1 MRTRTIILM
10 CMLVLG
16 MGITAQASPLKAET
30 LRYATASVPTKSVND
45 DELDEYKRNLLEQL
59 EHVKNILKKI
69 EEDYWT
75 LHHTGEDIDLKEA
88 FFTTDIRSY
97 FNARYGQI
105 EDNIASLP
113 ASIEAAQTKM
123 DIDELNLQI
132 NVVEAAVSTLMNLVN
147 SLQGNLQTCLTKFD
161 ADFDQ
166 YWAVN
171 PGTYD
176 DGYLDIVYGSED
188 PLYVAMVQG
197 QKDAC
202 WDLIGVLI
210 DYLRHAVDQT
220 LIASFSSEEP
230 GFSTLY
236 NAYVA
241 AVEAYM
247 PLAQRKHNCYS
258 NMEELQR
265 RITNMETALTEAGVD
280 RSESVWNRVTNLK
293 DAFNYY
299 MARLDGANSSSGLED
314 SEESIRALQDQV
326 QNLQPY
332 VEKFIDNWMDQ
343 PIVFADADVELI
355 CVYALGVD
363 ENNDHKLSRKEA
375 ALVTNLGT
383 HFRNGNDFDSFDE
396 LQYFTSLTSIPDY
409 AFENCVSLTTI
420 TLPNSVT
427 TIGANAFYG
436 CSQLQTLKMSS
447 KVESIG
453 NQAFGNINSAQVNL
467 TIDCAPSHS
476 VIADELFWG
485 NSALKSVTLGD
496 GITNIGT
503 KAFQSC
509 TGMSSFAMTTSV
521 QTIGE
526 NAFANISEELAF
538 TVDVSSATASTAIAD
553 NLFKGIRMK
562 SVTLDDAITGIGV
575 SAFQNCSEL
584 TEVRIPSHVFVIKEA
599 AFKECTH
606 LNKVT
611 MSTTL
616 EFIEGEA
623 FTNNLDMTFYI
634 EPTATKTTIGGKYS
648 DGTSITPFVNS
659 LGLVAVEVMEGVTA
673 IEKSAFSSSQ
683 SIWKVTLPSTVTEIG
698 ESGFSGS
705 HLLQE
710 IVLNNGLERIGWC
723 AFKEC
728 VNLHSVAIPASVNY
742 IENGAFQDCTSLVE
756 ANLPAGLEFV
766 GAQLFQN
773 TQLRK
778 ITIPASVT
786 KIWDDAFKVAL
797 DEDNCGWL
805 REVTLEQ
812 DDPSKIEISGDPFL
826 TPHSNI
832 NLNVPFWSVD
842 AYRTDSYWGD
852 FNIVSSAMFTVD
864 NMVYWVNPN
873 TDVPF
878 AILQHPVDKLLT
890 AGEVTIPAEITVHG
904 QTFQVTDIAGNAF
917 KDCSNLTG
925 IKLNTALESV
935 TPGAFDGLEDIVIT
949 INPYGDQT
957 TVKPNLFKDYS
968 ATGSFTVVLGEGI
981 TKVGDRA
988 FNNCQNLKALYLP
1001 ASLESFGEFAFTQV
1015 NNLMDVYVK
1024 WESPLDIPYNDR
1036 DPFFNGNLNSGEKIR
1051 LHVPIGKYSTYA
1063 NHPYWG
1069 KYFDIPNDND
1079 WVGDFVYSPVANADH
1094 ELMVLRYAG
1103 QPSGSEVMAVIPE
1116 TVEKNGI
1123 TYRVTEVGGDIFA
1136 NLPTY
1141 NYVNN
1146 VYLTIPE
1153 SVNKVNGE
1161 AFKWC
1166 KNITVIVK
1174 WQEPLALYG
1183 LSFDD
1188 PQMQCE
1194 SHKLLVPV
1202 GTMSKYEFSDW
1213 SPFGMFE
1220 EYITFADSKVEEI
1233 CLSNLDG
1240 QPSGPKDGVVSVF
1253 EAETAETL
1261 PNVDWFA
1268 WTKIKSFDELKYFTR
1283 LTTIGEYAFSHCDK
1297 LERITIPSSVTQ
1309 LGRDAFWICSSLK
1322 TVTVEWDTPIDV
1334 DLDSSNDPFPSKDG
1348 ITLFVP
1354 EGKKSAY
1361 QSHLYWRQ
1369 FFVAEAL
1376 DGDADGS
1383 GQLTIDDALAI
1394 VDYILGQ
1401 PSDGFVEANAD
1412 VNGDGKI
1419 TIADAVSLVNMI
1431 LN

>member
-1 MRTRTIILM
+1 MKTRTISLM

-16 MGITAQASPLKAET
+16 TGITAQASTMKAET

-45 DELDEYKRNLLEQL
+45 NELDEYKRNLLILLGSVQHNL
-59 EHVKNILKKI
+59 ETI
-69 EEDYWT
+69 ETSWT

-88 FFTTDIRSY
+88 FFTTDIRFY
-97 FNARYGQI
+97 FNGRYGQI

-132 NVVEAAVSTLMNLVN
+132 NVVEAAVYTLMDLVH
-147 SLQGNLQTCLTKFD
+147 SLQDDLQTCLTQFD
-161 ADFDQ
+161 ADFDL
-166 YWAVN
+166 YWAVD
-171 PGTYD
+171 PGTYAE
-176 DGYLDIVYGSED
+176 GFLDIVSGSED
-188 PLYVAMVQG
+188 PLYVAMVKG

-265 RITNMETALTEAGVD
+265 RITNMETVLTEAGVD

-293 DAFNYY
+293 DAFNYF

-326 QNLQPY
+326 QNLQMY
-332 VEKFIDNWMDQ
+332 VEIFIDNWMDQ

-355 CVYALGVD
+355 CVYVLGVD

-467 TIDCAPSHS
+467 TIDCAPSHP

-526 NAFANISEELAF
+526 NAFTNISEELAF

-634 EPTATKTTIGGKYS
+634 EPTATKTTIGGEYS
-648 DGTSITPFVNS
+648 DGTSIMPFVNS

-673 IEKSAFSSSQ
+673 IEKNSFSSSP

-705 HLLQE
+705 RLLQE

-742 IENGAFQDCTSLVE
+742 IDFGAFQDCTNLVE

-826 TPHSNI
+826 SPHSNI
-832 NLNVPFWSVD
+832 NLNVPFWSAD
-842 AYRTDSYWGD
+842 AYRADSYWKD
-852 FNIVSSAMFTVD
+852 FNIVSSAFFTVD
-864 NMVYWVNPN
+864 NMVYWVQPN
-873 TDVPF
+873 TNEPF
-878 AILQHPVDKLLT
+878 AVLQYPVAKSLVE
-890 AGEVTIPAEITVHG
+890 GEVTIPAEITVHG
-904 QTFQVTDIAGNAF
+904 QTFQVTTIAGKAF

-925 IKLNTALESV
+925 IKLNTALKSV
-935 TPGAFDGLEDIVIT
+935 ASGAFDGLQDIVIT

-957 TVKPNLFKDYS
+957 IVEPNLFKDYS

-1024 WESPLDIPYNDR
+1024 WESPLDIPYSDGN
-1036 DPFFNGNLNSGEKIR
+1036 PFFNGNLNSGEKIR
-1051 LHVPIGKYSTYA
+1051 LHVPIGKRTTYKGHA
-1063 NHPYWG
+1063 YWG
-1069 KYFDIPNDND
+1069 QYFDIPNDND
-1079 WVGDFVYSPVANADH
+1079 WVGDFVYSAVADADH
-1094 ELMVLRYAG
+1094 ELNVLVYAG
-1103 QPSGSEVMAVIPE
+1103 TPSAPDYMAVIPE
-1116 TVEKNGI
+1116 SVEKDGV
-1123 TYRVTEVGGDIFA
+1123 TYQVTKIYGQIFE
-1136 NLPTY
+1136 
-1141 NYVNN
+1141 N
-1146 VYLTIPE
+1146 VDKIVLMIPE
-1153 SVNKVNGE
+1153 SVNYIDNN
-1161 AFKWC
+1161 AFKGC
-1166 KNITVIVK
+1166 RDITVIVK
-1174 WQEPLALYG
+1174 WQEPLALYMPAD
-1183 LSFDD
+1183 FDTE
-1188 PQMQCE
+1188 CVN
-1194 SHKLLVPV
+1194 KTLLVPV
-1202 GTMSKYEFSDW
+1202 GTSDEYSRKNW
-1213 SPFGMFE
+1213 DSFMMIE
-1220 EYITFADSKVEEI
+1220 EYIPFADSKVEEI

-1253 EAETAETL
+1253 EAWTAETL

-1268 WTKIKSFDELKYFTR
+1268 WTKIKSFDELKYFAN

-1297 LERITIPSSVTQ
+1297 LERITIPRSVTQ
-1309 LGRDAFWICSSLK
+1309 LGRDAFWFCSSLNS
-1322 TVTVEWDTPIDV
+1322 VTVEWDTPIDV
-1334 DLDSSNDPFPSKDG
+1334 DLESSKDPFPSKDG

-1361 QSHLYWRQ
+1361 QSHSYWQQ
-1369 FFVAEAL
+1369 FFIAEAL

-1383 GQLTIDDALAI
+1383 GGVNIDDALAI
-1394 VDYILGQ
+1394 VNYILGQ

-1419 TIADAVSLVNMI
+1419 TIADAVSLVNII

>member
-1 MRTRTIILM
+1 M

-16 MGITAQASPLKAET
+16 TGITAQASPLKAEAS
-30 LRYATASVPTKSVND
+30 RYAAASVPTLSVND
-45 DELDEYKRNLLEQL
+45 FESDKQALYEQL
-59 EHVKNILKKI
+59 EKVLK
-69 EEDYWT
+69 
-75 LHHTGEDIDLKEA
+75 
-88 FFTTDIRSY
+88 
-97 FNARYGQI
+97 
-105 EDNIASLP
+105 
-113 ASIEAAQTKM
+113 SIT
-123 DIDELNLQI
+123 
-132 NVVEAAVSTLMNLVN
+132 
-147 SLQGNLQTCLTKFD
+147 
-161 ADFDQ
+161 
-166 YWAVN
+166 
-171 PGTYD
+171 
-176 DGYLDIVYGSED
+176 
-188 PLYVAMVQG
+188 
-197 QKDAC
+197 
-202 WDLIGVLI
+202 
-210 DYLRHAVDQT
+210 
-220 LIASFSSEEP
+220 
-230 GFSTLY
+230 
-236 NAYVA
+236 
-241 AVEAYM
+241 AVE
-247 PLAQRKHNCYS
+247 N
-258 NMEELQR
+258 EL
-265 RITNMETALTEAGVD
+265 ISLVIPK
-280 RSESVWNRVTNLK
+280 SESVWDQLAQAKAEYAYCK
-293 DAFNYY
+293 DMLDAADSE
-299 MARLDGANSSSGLED
+299 ARLTEVNAAIASLQVMVTKLQTYAIVLE
-314 SEESIRALQDQV
+314 QD
-326 QNLQPY
+326 LLD
-332 VEKFIDNWMDQ
+332 K
-343 PIVFADADVELI
+343 PIVFADATAKLI
-355 CVYALGVD
+355 CINSLHADL
-363 ENNDHKLSRKEA
+363 NDDKEVSRREA
-375 ALVTNLGT
+375 SMVTSSSIGT
-383 HFRNGNDFDSFDE
+383 CFQGCDMTSFDE
-396 LQYFTSLTSIPDY
+396 FQYFTGVTSIPEY
-409 AFENCVSLTTI
+409 AFFSCGSLTTI
-420 TLPNSVT
+420 TLPNSVR
-427 TIGANAFYG
+427 TIGANAFG
-436 CSQLQTLKMSS
+436 LCSQLQTLKMGS

-453 NQAFGNINSAQVNL
+453 NSAFSDIPSGTIDL
-467 TIDCAPSHS
+467 TIDCVPGNP
-476 VIADELFWG
+476 VISDVLKG
-485 NSALKSVTLGD
+485 LSALKSVTLGD
-496 GITNIGT
+496 GITEIGE
-503 KAFQSC
+503 KAFFGCDGLESV
-509 TGMSSFAMTTSV
+509 SMTTSV
-521 QTIGE
+521 QTIGS
-526 NAFANISEELAF
+526 NAFGYTSDELSFQIGA
-538 TVDVSSATASTAIAD
+538 SSGSKTIAD

-812 DDPSKIEISGDPFL
+812 DDPTKIEISGDPFL
-826 TPHSNI
+826 TPHSKI

-925 IKLNTALESV
+925 IKLSTALESV

-981 TKVGDRA
+981 TEVGDRA

-1024 WESPLDIPYNDR
+1024 WESPLDIPYNDG

-1051 LHVPIGKYSTYA
+1051 LHVPIGKRTTYKGHA
-1063 NHPYWG
+1063 YWG
-1069 KYFDIPNDND
+1069 QYFDIPNDND
-1079 WVGDFVYSPVANADH
+1079 WVGDFVYSAVADADH
-1094 ELMVLRYAG
+1094 ELNVLVYAG
-1103 QPSGSEVMAVIPE
+1103 TPSAPDYMAVIPE
-1116 TVEKNGI
+1116 SVEKDGV
-1123 TYRVTEVGGDIFA
+1123 TYQVTKIYGQIFE
-1136 NLPTY
+1136 
-1141 NYVNN
+1141 N
-1146 VYLTIPE
+1146 VDKIVLTIPE
-1153 SVNKVNGE
+1153 SVNYIDNYY
-1161 AFKWC
+1161 AFKGC
-1166 KNITVIVK
+1166 RDITVIVK
-1174 WQEPLALYG
+1174 WQEPLALYMPAD
-1183 LSFDD
+1183 FDTE
-1188 PQMQCE
+1188 CVN
-1194 SHKLLVPV
+1194 KTLLVPV
-1202 GTMSKYEFSDW
+1202 GTSDEYSRKNW
-1213 SPFGMFE
+1213 DSFTIE
-1220 EYITFADSKVEEI
+1220 EYIPFADNLVEEI

-1253 EAETAETL
+1253 EAGTAETL

-1268 WTKIKSFDELKYFTR
+1268 WTKIKSFDELKYFTN
-1283 LTTIGEYAFSHCDK
+1283 LTTIVESAFSHCDK

-1348 ITLFVP
+1348 ITLLVP

-1361 QSHLYWRQ
+1361 QSHPYWQQ

-1394 VDYILGQ
+1394 VNYILGQ

-1419 TIADAVSLVNMI
+1419 TIADAVSLVNII

>member
-1 MRTRTIILM
+1 MRTRTIILT

-16 MGITAQASPLKAET
+16 TGITAQASPLKAEAS
-30 LRYATASVPTKSVND
+30 RYAAASVPTLSVND
-45 DELDEYKRNLLEQL
+45 FESDKQALSEQL
-59 EHVKNILKKI
+59 DKVLKGI
-69 EEDYWT
+69 T
-75 LHHTGEDIDLKEA
+75 
-88 FFTTDIRSY
+88 
-97 FNARYGQI
+97 
-105 EDNIASLP
+105 
-113 ASIEAAQTKM
+113 
-123 DIDELNLQI
+123 
-132 NVVEAAVSTLMNLVN
+132 
-147 SLQGNLQTCLTKFD
+147 
-161 ADFDQ
+161 
-166 YWAVN
+166 
-171 PGTYD
+171 
-176 DGYLDIVYGSED
+176 
-188 PLYVAMVQG
+188 
-197 QKDAC
+197 
-202 WDLIGVLI
+202 
-210 DYLRHAVDQT
+210 
-220 LIASFSSEEP
+220 
-230 GFSTLY
+230 
-236 NAYVA
+236 
-241 AVEAYM
+241 AVE
-247 PLAQRKHNCYS
+247 N
-258 NMEELQR
+258 EL
-265 RITNMETALTEAGVD
+265 ISLVIPK
-280 RSESVWNRVTNLK
+280 SESVWDMLAQAKAEYAYCK
-293 DAFNYY
+293 DILDAADSE
-299 MARLDGANSSSGLED
+299 ARLTEVNAAIASLQVMVTELQTYAIVLE
-314 SEESIRALQDQV
+314 QD
-326 QNLQPY
+326 LLD
-332 VEKFIDNWMDQ
+332 K
-343 PIVFADADVELI
+343 PIVFADATAKLI
-355 CVYALGVD
+355 CINSLHAD
-363 ENNDHKLSRKEA
+363 QNNDGEVSRREA
-375 ALVTNLGT
+375 SMVTSSSIGT
-383 HFRNGNDFDSFDE
+383 CFQGCDMTSFDE
-396 LQYFTSLTSIPDY
+396 FQYFTGVTSIPEY
-409 AFENCVSLTTI
+409 AFFSCGSLTTI
-420 TLPNSVT
+420 TLPNSVK
-427 TIGANAFYG
+427 TIGANTFDL
-436 CSQLQTLKMSS
+436 CSQLQTLKMGS
-447 KVESIG
+447 KVESIE
-453 NQAFGNINSAQVNL
+453 NSAFSDIPSGTINL
-467 TIDCAPSHS
+467 TIDCVPGNP
-476 VIADELFWG
+476 VISDVLKG
-485 NSALKSVTLGD
+485 LSALKSVTLGD
-496 GITNIGT
+496 GITEIGE
-503 KAFQSC
+503 KAFFGCGGLKSV
-509 TGMSSFAMTTSV
+509 SMTTSV

-526 NAFANISEELAF
+526 NAFGNTADELSFQIDA
-538 TVDVSSATASTAIAD
+538 SSGSKTIAD

-705 HLLQE
+705 RLLQE

-742 IENGAFQDCTSLVE
+742 IDFGAFQDCTNLVE

-773 TQLRK
+773 TQLRN

-826 TPHSNI
+826 SPHSNI

-842 AYRTDSYWGD
+842 AYRADSYWGD
-852 FNIVSSAMFTVD
+852 FNIVSSALFTVD

-878 AILQHPVDKLLT
+878 AILQYPVASSLVT
-890 AGEVTIPAEITVHG
+890 GEVTIPAEITVHG
-904 QTFQVTDIAGNAF
+904 QSFQVTGIAGNAF

-968 ATGSFTVVLGEGI
+968 ATGSFTVILGEGI
-981 TKVGDRA
+981 TEVGDAA
-988 FNNCQNLKALYLP
+988 FLNCQNLKALYLP
-1001 ASLESFGEFAFTQV
+1001 ESLQRFGSFAFMGVHQLTD
-1015 NNLMDVYVK
+1015 LYVK
-1024 WESPLDIPYNDR
+1024 WATPLDVNGDQY
-1036 DPFFNGNLNSGEKIR
+1036 DPIQNGNQKIR
-1051 LHVPIGKYSTYA
+1051 LHVPIGKYTTYKS
-1063 NHPYWG
+1063 HPYWG
-1069 KYFDIPNDND
+1069 QYFDIPNDND
-1079 WVGDFVYSPVANADH
+1079 WVGDFVYSAVANADH
-1094 ELMVLRYAG
+1094 ELMVLQYAG

-1116 TVEKNGI
+1116 TVEKDGI

-1136 NLPTY
+1136 NLSTY

-1153 SVNKVNGE
+1153 SVNKVNGD

-1188 PQMQCE
+1188 MQCE
-1194 SHKLLVPV
+1194 GHKLLVPV

-1213 SPFGMFE
+1213 SPFMMFE
-1220 EYITFADSKVEEI
+1220 EYITFADCKVEEI

-1240 QPSGPKDGVVSVF
+1240 QPSGPKDGVVSDY
-1253 EAETAETL
+1253 EARTAETL

-1268 WTKIKSFDELKYFTR
+1268 WTKIKSFDELKYFAN

-1309 LGRDAFWICSSLK
+1309 LGRDAFWFCSSLK
-1322 TVTVEWDTPIDV
+1322 TVTLEWDTPIDV
-1334 DLDSSNDPFPSKDG
+1334 DSSNDPFPSKDG
-1348 ITLFVP
+1348 ITLLVP

-1361 QSHLYWRQ
+1361 QSHAYWRQ
-1369 FFVAEAL
+1369 FFVAEAF

-1394 VDYILGQ
+1394 VNYILGQ
-1401 PSDGFVEANAD
+1401 PLDGFVEANAD
-1412 VNGDGKI
+1412 VNADGKI
-1419 TIADAVSLVNMI
+1419 TIADAVSLVKMI

>member
-16 MGITAQASPLKAET
+16 TGITAQASPLKAEAS
-30 LRYATASVPTKSVND
+30 RYAAASVPTLSVND
-45 DELDEYKRNLLEQL
+45 FESDKQALSEQL
-59 EHVKNILKKI
+59 DKVLKGI
-69 EEDYWT
+69 T
-75 LHHTGEDIDLKEA
+75 
-88 FFTTDIRSY
+88 
-97 FNARYGQI
+97 
-105 EDNIASLP
+105 
-113 ASIEAAQTKM
+113 
-123 DIDELNLQI
+123 
-132 NVVEAAVSTLMNLVN
+132 
-147 SLQGNLQTCLTKFD
+147 
-161 ADFDQ
+161 
-166 YWAVN
+166 
-171 PGTYD
+171 
-176 DGYLDIVYGSED
+176 
-188 PLYVAMVQG
+188 
-197 QKDAC
+197 
-202 WDLIGVLI
+202 
-210 DYLRHAVDQT
+210 
-220 LIASFSSEEP
+220 
-230 GFSTLY
+230 
-236 NAYVA
+236 
-241 AVEAYM
+241 AVE
-247 PLAQRKHNCYS
+247 N
-258 NMEELQR
+258 EL
-265 RITNMETALTEAGVD
+265 ISLVIPK
-280 RSESVWNRVTNLK
+280 SESVWDMLAQAKAEYAYCK
-293 DAFNYY
+293 DILDAADSE
-299 MARLDGANSSSGLED
+299 ARLREVEVAIASLQVMVTELQNYAKVLE
-314 SEESIRALQDQV
+314 QD
-326 QNLQPY
+326 LLD
-332 VEKFIDNWMDQ
+332 K
-343 PIVFADADVELI
+343 PIVFADATAKLI
-355 CVYALGVD
+355 CINSLHADL
-363 ENNDHKLSRKEA
+363 NDDKEVSRREA
-375 ALVTNLGT
+375 SMVTAIGT
-383 HFRNGNDFDSFDE
+383 SFQACDMTSFDE
-396 LQYFTSLTSIPDY
+396 FQYFTGVTSIPEY
-409 AFENCVSLTTI
+409 AFFSCGSLTTI
-420 TLPNSVT
+420 TLPNSVK
-427 TIGANAFYG
+427 TIGANTFG
-436 CSQLQTLKMSS
+436 LCSQLQTLKMGS
-447 KVESIG
+447 KVESIE
-453 NQAFGNINSAQVNL
+453 NSAFSDIPSGTINL
-467 TIDCAPSHS
+467 TIDCVPLHP

-496 GITNIGT
+496 GITNIGI

-526 NAFANISEELAF
+526 NAFTNISEELAF

-634 EPTATKTTIGGKYS
+634 EPTATKTTIGGKNS

-832 NLNVPFWSVD
+832 NLNVPFWSAD
-842 AYRTDSYWGD
+842 AYRANSYWRD
-852 FNIVSSAMFTVD
+852 FNIVSSAFFTVD
-864 NMVYWVNPN
+864 NMVYWVQPN

-878 AILQHPVDKLLT
+878 AILQYPVASSLVT
-890 AGEVTIPAEITVHG
+890 GEVTIPAEITVHG
-904 QTFQVTDIAGNAF
+904 HTFPVTSIAGNAF

-925 IKLNTALESV
+925 IKLSTALKSV
-935 TPGAFDGLEDIVIT
+935 ISGAFDGLQDIVIT

-957 TVKPNLFKDYS
+957 IVEPNLFKDYS

-1024 WESPLDIPYNDR
+1024 WESPLDIPYSDG

-1051 LHVPIGKYSTYA
+1051 LHVPIGKYTTYKGHA
-1063 NHPYWG
+1063 YWG
-1069 KYFDIPNDND
+1069 QYFDIPNDND
-1079 WVGDFVYSPVANADH
+1079 WVGDFVYSAVANADH
-1094 ELMVLRYAG
+1094 ELMVLQYAG
-1103 QPSGSEVMAVIPE
+1103 QPSGSEVMVVIPE
-1116 TVEKNGI
+1116 TVEKDGI

-1136 NLPTY
+1136 NLSTY

-1153 SVNKVNGE
+1153 SVNKVNGD

-1188 PQMQCE
+1188 MQCE
-1194 SHKLLVPV
+1194 GHKLLVPV

-1213 SPFGMFE
+1213 SPFMMFE

-1240 QPSGPKDGVVSVF
+1240 QPSGPKDGVVSDY
-1253 EAETAETL
+1253 EAGTAETL

-1297 LERITIPSSVTQ
+1297 LERITIPRSVTQ
-1309 LGRDAFWICSSLK
+1309 LGRDAFWFCSSLK

-1348 ITLFVP
+1348 ITLLVP

-1361 QSHLYWRQ
+1361 QSHPYWQQ
-1369 FFVAEAL
+1369 FFIAEAL
-1376 DGDADGS
+1376 DGDADGN
-1383 GQLTIDDALAI
+1383 GGVDIDDALAI
-1394 VDYILGQ
+1394 VNYILGQ

>member
-1 MRTRTIILM
+1 MRTRTIILT

-16 MGITAQASPLKAET
+16 TGITAQASTMKAET

-45 DELDEYKRNLLEQL
+45 NELDEYKRNLLILLGSVQHNL
-59 EHVKNILKKI
+59 ETI
-69 EEDYWT
+69 ETSWT

-123 DIDELNLQI
+123 DIDELEYQLR
-132 NVVEAAVSTLMNLVN
+132 VVQEAVSTLMNLVN
-147 SLQGNLQTCLTKFD
+147 SLQGNLQTCLTQFD

-265 RITNMETALTEAGVD
+265 RISVMEAVLASNGVD
-280 RSESVWNRVTNLK
+280 QGQSIWDRVKELKSVCNEYK
-293 DAFNYY
+293 
-299 MARLDGANSSSGLED
+299 ARLDAAD
-314 SEESIRALQDQV
+314 SEEDIETSETTIAQLQAMVDGTQSNIAV
-326 QNLQPY
+326 YLRDWL
-332 VEKFIDNWMDQ
+332 EQ
-343 PIVFADADVELI
+343 PIVFADGEVESI
-355 CVYALGVD
+355 CLRWDQNVD
-363 ENNDHKLSRKEA
+363 GKLTRREA
-375 ALVTNLGT
+375 ALVTDT
-383 HFRNGNDFDSFDE
+383 DFTADFFMGNPNVTSFNE
-396 LQYFTSLTSIPDY
+396 LQYFTSLRNIPQNAFSDCTNLTSIVFPDG
-409 AFENCVSLTTI
+409 VK
-420 TLPNSVT
+420 
-427 TIGANAFYG
+427 TIGDRAFYG
-436 CSQLQTLKMSS
+436 CTSLTYVTMSTS
-447 KVESIG
+447 VESIG
-453 NQAFGNINSAQVNL
+453 GSAFYNIPASLCFNINASYA
-467 TIDCAPSHS
+467 
-476 VIADELFWG
+476 
-485 NSALKSVTLGD
+485 
-496 GITNIGT
+496 
-503 KAFQSC
+503 
-509 TGMSSFAMTTSV
+509 TG
-521 QTIGE
+521 
-526 NAFANISEELAF
+526 
-538 TVDVSSATASTAIAD
+538 STAIAD
-553 NLFKGIRMK
+553 NLFKNISDLK
-562 SVTLDDAITGIGV
+562 AVSIDAAITDIGEG
-575 SAFQNCSEL
+575 AFKYCTSL
-584 TEVRIPSHVFVIKEA
+584 TEVHIPWGVTNIKEGS
-599 AFKECTH
+599 FEGCNN
-606 LNKVT
+606 LSKVT
-611 MSTTL
+611 VSTTL
-616 EFIEGEA
+616 EKVMQDA
-623 FTNNLDMTFYI
+623 FKDCPNLTIYI
-634 EPTATKTTIGGKYS
+634 EPTATKTTLGWISS
-648 DGTSITPFVNS
+648 DGVSVPIFSNDWGIAS
-659 LGLVAVEVMEGVTA
+659 VEVMEGVTA
-673 IEKSAFSSSQ
+673 MERNALSSSP
-683 SIWKVTLPSTVTEIG
+683 SIWKVTLPSTLKEIP
-698 ESGFSGS
+698 ECAFSRSGV
-705 HLLQE
+705 QE
-710 IVLNNGLERIGWC
+710 VVLKDGLEKIGWQ
-723 AFKEC
+723 AFYGCE
-728 VNLHSVAIPASVNY
+728 NLQDIAIPASVNY
-742 IENGAFQDCTSLVE
+742 IENGAFQDCTNLVE

-826 TPHSNI
+826 SPHSNI
-832 NLNVPFWSVD
+832 NLNVPFWSAD
-842 AYRTDSYWGD
+842 AYRADSYWRD
-852 FNIVSSAMFTVD
+852 FNIVSSAFFTVD

-878 AILQHPVDKLLT
+878 AILQYPVASSLVT
-890 AGEVTIPAEITVHG
+890 GEVTIPAEITVHG
-904 QTFQVTDIAGNAF
+904 QSFQVTGIAGNAF

-925 IKLNTALESV
+925 IKLNTALKSV
-935 TPGAFDGLEDIVIT
+935 ASGAFDGLQDIVIT

-957 TVKPNLFKDYS
+957 TVKPEMFKDYS

-1001 ASLESFGEFAFTQV
+1001 ASLESFGEFAFTAV

-1024 WESPLDIPYNDR
+1024 WESPLDIPYSDG

-1051 LHVPIGKYSTYA
+1051 LHVPIGKYTTYKS
-1063 NHPYWG
+1063 HPYWG
-1069 KYFDIPNDND
+1069 LFFYIPNDND

-1094 ELMVLRYAG
+1094 ELMVLQYAG

-1116 TVEKNGI
+1116 TVEKDGI

-1136 NLPTY
+1136 NLSTY

-1153 SVNKVNGE
+1153 SVNKVNGD

-1188 PQMQCE
+1188 MQCE
-1194 SHKLLVPV
+1194 GHKLLVPV

-1213 SPFGMFE
+1213 SPFTMFE

-1240 QPSGPKDGVVSVF
+1240 QPSGPKDGVVSDY
-1253 EAETAETL
+1253 EARTAETL

-1268 WTKIKSFDELKYFTR
+1268 WTKIKSFDELKYFAN

-1297 LERITIPSSVTQ
+1297 LERITIPRSVTR
-1309 LGRDAFWICSSLK
+1309 LGRDAFWFCSSLK
-1322 TVTVEWDTPIDV
+1322 TVTLEWDTPIDV

-1348 ITLFVP
+1348 ITLLVP

-1361 QSHLYWRQ
+1361 QSHAYWRQ
-1369 FFVAEAL
+1369 FFVAEAF

-1394 VDYILGQ
+1394 VNYILGQ
-1401 PSDGFVEANAD
+1401 PLDGFVEANAD

-1419 TIADAVSLVNMI
+1419 TIADAVSLVNII

>member
-1 MRTRTIILM
+1 M

-16 MGITAQASPLKAET
+16 MGITAQASPLKAEAS
-30 LRYATASVPTKSVND
+30 RFAAASVPTLSVND
-45 DELDEYKRNLLEQL
+45 FESDKQALYGQL
-59 EHVKNILKKI
+59 ENVLSSITAVENELISLAIPKDERVWDMLAQAKAEYAYCKDIL
-69 EEDYWT
+69 DAA
-75 LHHTGEDIDLKEA
+75 DSEA
-88 FFTTDIRSY
+88 RLREVEV
-97 FNARYGQI
+97 A
-105 EDNIASLP
+105 IASL
-113 ASIEAAQTKM
+113 
-123 DIDELNLQI
+123 
-132 NVVEAAVSTLMNLVN
+132 
-147 SLQGNLQTCLTKFD
+147 
-161 ADFDQ
+161 
-166 YWAVN
+166 
-171 PGTYD
+171 
-176 DGYLDIVYGSED
+176 
-188 PLYVAMVQG
+188 
-197 QKDAC
+197 QK
-202 WDLIGVLI
+202 
-210 DYLRHAVDQT
+210 T
-220 LIASFSSEEP
+220 
-230 GFSTLY
+230 
-236 NAYVA
+236 VA
-241 AVEAYM
+241 AVQDYA
-247 PLAQRKHNCYS
+247 A
-258 NMEELQR
+258 
-265 RITNMETALTEAGVD
+265 
-280 RSESVWNRVTNLK
+280 
-293 DAFNYY
+293 AFEHEW
-299 MARLDGANSSSGLED
+299 LD
-314 SEESIRALQDQV
+314 
-326 QNLQPY
+326 
-332 VEKFIDNWMDQ
+332 K
-343 PIVFADADVELI
+343 PIVFADATAKLI
-355 CVYALGVD
+355 CINSLHADL
-363 ENNDHKLSRKEA
+363 NDDKEVSRREA
-375 ALVTNLGT
+375 SMVTAIGT
-383 HFRNGNDFDSFDE
+383 SFQACDMTSFDE
-396 LQYFTSLTSIPDY
+396 FQYFTGLTNIPEY
-409 AFENCVSLTTI
+409 AFNHCESLTTI
-420 TLPNSVT
+420 TLPNSVK
-427 TIGANAFYG
+427 TIGANTFGG
-436 CSQLQTLKMSS
+436 CYQLQTLKINSN
-447 KVESIG
+447 VESIG
-453 NQAFGNINSAQVNL
+453 NFAFSDITPGTIGL
-467 TIDCAPSHS
+467 TIDCAPSHP

-526 NAFANISEELAF
+526 NAFTNISEELAF

-562 SVTLDDAITGIGV
+562 SVTLDDAIIGIGV

-742 IENGAFQDCTSLVE
+742 IENGAFQDCTNLVA

-797 DEDNCGWL
+797 DEDECGWL

-826 TPHSNI
+826 SPHSNI
-832 NLNVPFWSVD
+832 NLNVPFWSAD
-842 AYRTDSYWGD
+842 AYRADSYWRD
-852 FNIVSSAMFTVD
+852 FNIVSSAFFTVD

-878 AILQHPVDKLLT
+878 AILQYPVASSLVT
-890 AGEVTIPAEITVHG
+890 GEVTIPAEITVHG
-904 QTFQVTDIAGNAF
+904 QSFQVTGIAGNAF

-925 IKLNTALESV
+925 IKLNTALKSV
-935 TPGAFDGLEDIVIT
+935 ASGAFDGLQDIVIT

-957 TVKPNLFKDYS
+957 TVKPEMFKDYS

-1051 LHVPIGKYSTYA
+1051 LHVPIGKYSAYM
-1063 NHPYWG
+1063 NHPYWRQ
-1069 KYFDIPNDND
+1069 YFDIPNDND
-1079 WVGDFVYSPVANADH
+1079 WVGDFVYSAVANADH
-1094 ELMVLRYAG
+1094 ELMVLQYAG

-1116 TVEKNGI
+1116 TVEKDGV
-1123 TYRVTEVGGDIFA
+1123 TYRVTEVGGEIFA
-1136 NLPTY
+1136 NLSTY

-1153 SVNKVNGE
+1153 SVNKVNGD

-1183 LSFDD
+1183 LSFDE
-1188 PQMQCE
+1188 QCE

-1202 GTMSKYEFSDW
+1202 GTMSKYESSDW
-1213 SPFGMFE
+1213 SPFTMIE
-1220 EYITFADSKVEEI
+1220 EYIPFADSLVEEI
-1233 CLSNLDG
+1233 CLANWDG
-1240 QPSGPKDGVVSVF
+1240 YQGQQNGPKDGVLSVF
-1253 EAETAETL
+1253 EAWKVTTL
-1261 PNVDWFA
+1261 EQGNGNLFPWK
-1268 WTKIKSFDELKYFTR
+1268 KIKSFDELKYFTN
-1283 LTTIGEYAFSHCDK
+1283 LTTIVEYAFSHCDK
-1297 LERITIPSSVTQ
+1297 LERITIPRSVTQ
-1309 LGRDAFWICSSLK
+1309 LGRDAFWFCSSLK

-1334 DLDSSNDPFPSKDG
+1334 DFDSSNDPFPSKDG

-1369 FFVAEAL
+1369 FFIAEAL
-1376 DGDADGS
+1376 TGDANGNGGVD
-1383 GQLTIDDALAI
+1383 IDDALAI
-1394 VDYILGQ
+1394 VNYILGQ
-1401 PSDGFVEANAD
+1401 PLDGFVEANAD

-1419 TIADAVSLVNMI
+1419 TIADAVSLVKMI
-1431 LN
+1431 LEMP